1 MAPAKPPKTRRRG
14 LVPVR
19 AERPRQ
25 VTESIALIPVI
36 EAPRLRLRGHRR
48 DDLSYCVAMWSDPDV
63 TKFISGRAASE
74 QHTWTRLLSY
84 VGHWALMG
92 FGYWVI
98 EEKVSGDFVGEV
110 GFADFKR
117 DVAPSM
123 KGSPELGFAL
133 ASRFHGKGYATE
145 SVRAALSWADAHIPQ
160 PRTVCLVNPQN
171 LASLR
176 VVKRCGYEPFEQ
188 SVINEQPVLFLSRPK
203 PAC

>member
-1 MAPAKPPKTRRRG
+1 
-14 LVPVR
+14 
-19 AERPRQ
+19 
-25 VTESIALIPVI
+25 
-36 EAPRLRLRGHRR
+36 
-48 DDLSYCVAMWSDPDV
+48 
-63 TKFISGRAASE
+63 
-74 QHTWTRLLSY
+74 
-84 VGHWALMG
+84 
-92 FGYWVI
+92 
-98 EEKVSGDFVGEV
+98 
-110 GFADFKR
+110 
-117 DVAPSM
+117 
-123 KGSPELGFAL
+123 L